1 MIVRQGEVVGL
12 IGENGAGKSTLL
24 NVLCG
29 VVKADRGRMSVRGEP
44 YAPDSYAG
52 AMGSGVF
59 RVYQEPALIPT
70 LRVKD
75 NLVLGLEKSFTRAGF
90 LNERAINRAA
100 ADALSMVGDLVD
112 PDRMTGSYDAN
123 VRQVVEIVRAMFA
136 ASVLGVEHPLILLD
150 EPTAALLGAE
160 IDVLFHTI
168 ARARG
173 RAAFVFVSHRLN
185 EIQDIAD
192 RSYVLKDGR
201 VVAEVGTGVS
211 ANELHELMV
220 GRQRADDYY
229 AETRQREDLG
239 RTVLDVRRLT
249 GPRFRDVSFLV
260 RAGEIVS
267 IAGVVGSGK
276 EELGRVLA
284 GDLKRDSGEIAL
296 DDVLQ
301 SRDQPSARFRAGL
314 GYIPRDRYAEG
325 IISAF
330 DVASNL
336 SLAALEQRRFG
347 RPFLSPRAERRV
359 AEEWRER
366 LGIRASSVRAGALTL
381 SGGNQQKIVI
391 SKVLQTGARVLVF
404 DNPTRGV
411 DAGTKSEIYALLR
424 ELTEGDIAM
433 VLISDDLPEA
443 IGLANRV
450 LVMKDGEVAMEFD
463 ARAERK
469 PREVD
474 LIAAC
479 V

>member
-1 MIVRQGEVVGL
+1 
-12 IGENGAGKSTLL
+12 
-24 NVLCG
+24 
-29 VVKADRGRMSVRGEP
+29 
-44 YAPDSYAG
+44 
-52 AMGSGVF
+52 
-59 RVYQEPALIPT
+59 
-70 LRVKD
+70 
-75 NLVLGLEKSFTRAGF
+75 
-90 LNERAINRAA
+90 
-100 ADALSMVGDLVD
+100 
-112 PDRMTGSYDAN
+112 
-123 VRQVVEIVRAMFA
+123 
-136 ASVLGVEHPLILLD
+136 
-150 EPTAALLGAE
+150 
-160 IDVLFHTI
+160 
-168 ARARG
+168 
-173 RAAFVFVSHRLN
+173 
-185 EIQDIAD
+185 
-192 RSYVLKDGR
+192 
-201 VVAEVGTGVS
+201 
-211 ANELHELMV
+211 
-220 GRQRADDYY
+220 
-229 AETRQREDLG
+229 
-239 RTVLDVRRLT
+239 
-249 GPRFRDVSFLV
+249 
-260 RAGEIVS
+260 VS
-267 IAGVVGSGK
+267 IAGVVGTGK